1 MARDGLY
8 GGVVEVQH
16 RQMESHGNNYGV
28 LRERERERERESV
41 KRRETRIKNK

>member
-8 GGVVEVQH
+8 GGAVEVQH

-28 LRERERERERESV
+28 LRERAERAE
-41 KRRETRIKNK
+41 RRETQIKKK

>member
-28 LRERERERERESV
+28 LRERERESI